1 MLDVILKATHPR
13 MDQIIDQLRQ
23 ELAKFHAGKA
33 DAAIVE
39 DIMVSSYGTKMPIKQ
54 LATMATPDPT
64 QIVITPWDQDNLV
77 QIEAA
82 IRASNIGLNPASDG
96 RQVRIAIPPMS
107 SERRHE
113 LVKAAHKKAEEARV
127 ALRQIREEAWHQVK
141 EAEKNKQLTEDD
153 RYLGEEKLNKM
164 ILEYNGRVSELVE
177 GKEREIIG

>member
-1 MLDVILKATHPR
+1 MLDAILKQTHPR
-13 MDQIIDQLRQ
+13 MVQVIDQFRG
-23 ELAKFHAGKA
+23 ELAKYHAGKA

-54 LATMATPDPT
+54 LATIATPDPT
-64 QIVITPWDQDNLV
+64 QIVITPWDQGNLV

-82 IRASNIGLNPASDG
+82 IRESNVGLNPGSDG
-96 RQVRIAIPPMS
+96 HQVRIAIPPMS
-107 SERRHE
+107 GERRQE

-127 ALRQIREEAWHQVK
+127 ALRQIREEAWQQVK

-164 ILEYNGRVSELVE
+164 ISEYNGRVIELVE
-177 GKEREIIG
+177 GKEREILG